1 MVVLLQK
8 GVLVSVTVLHITH
21 MKPRL
26 VMFRPCQ
33 KKDQRIKVP
42 LSLAQYKYMVKDKLH
57 QQLHFG

>member
-42 LSLAQYKYMVKDKLH
+42 LSLAQYKYMVKDK
-57 QQLHFG
+57 